1 MNPINQ
7 IIAEGKRLCEG
18 AIGVTNDLVN
28 RQVPIEEAGEPEE
41 YEKFLVYHNPY
52 KMKHL
57 YETLEKAVKLAE
69 HFKDHGHFEY
79 NEEGQE
85 VDVYPAR
92 EFLALIEKRGG

>member
-7 IIAEGKRLCEG
+7 IIAEGKRLCY
-18 AIGVTNDLVN
+18 
-28 RQVPIEEAGEPEE
+28 EADEFHPDEFDSFIRANARFIQFHEPS
-41 YEKFLVYHNPY
+41 

-92 EFLALIEKRGG
+92 EFLASIEKRWEE